1 MDKEKRTGTRQH
13 ERLTQRTG
21 KDDAVAARV
30 ETDPF
35 LGGSE
40 HRRRFLRAW
49 DQSCAVCGAR
59 HLGENGRMGDTARK
73 AAVATIVVVA
83 IVAVALALWK
93 LKVVIALVFLGFIVA
108 AAMRPGVER
117 LAAWRVPRPAGVLLH
132 YLVVVGAIALLL
144 WVVVPRAIDQVG
156 QALGSVPT
164 SRQELKQQ
172 AKHSTGIKHQILVGV
187 QKRLKK
193 LPTAGSVFHGA
204 VAIGVK
210 ALEILV
216 GILFVFATAAYWI
229 FERERAIRLVTSLV
243 PRNHRR
249 VVRDTWEL
257 IDLKLGAFVRG
268 QLLLIAFVATVLS
281 ISFWA
286 IGLSFWLLIG
296 VAAGIVEIVPVIGPL
311 AAGALAVGVGL
322 TESWHLAL
330 AAGIVVLL
338 VRLLEDYIV
347 IPRVM
352 GHVTGISPL
361 LVLVGVTA
369 IGLLF
374 GGFYVLLATPLLAVL
389 VTLVDVIV
397 RDRDPAEEDVP
408 AVLFAKETAR

>member
-1 MDKEKRTGTRQH
+1 
-13 ERLTQRTG
+13 
-21 KDDAVAARV
+21 
-30 ETDPF
+30 
-35 LGGSE
+35 
-40 HRRRFLRAW
+40 
-49 DQSCAVCGAR
+49 
-59 HLGENGRMGDTARK
+59 MGDIARK
-73 AAVATIVVVA
+73 AAVSTIVVIA

-93 LKVVIALVFLGFIVA
+93 LKIVIALVFLGFIVA
-108 AAMRPGVER
+108 AAMRPGIER
-117 LAAWRVPRPAGVLLH
+117 LAEWRIPRPAGVLIH
-132 YLVVVGAIALLL
+132 YLAVAGAIALLL
-144 WVVVPRAIDQVG
+144 WLVVPRAVDQVG
-156 QALGSVPT
+156 HALGSVPT

-172 AKHSTGIKHQILVGV
+172 AKHSTGIKHEVLAGV

-193 LPTAGSVFHGA
+193 LPKAGSLVHGA

-210 ALEILV
+210 AFEVLI

-229 FERERAIRLVTSLV
+229 FERERAIRLVISLV
-243 PRNHRR
+243 PGKHRR

-268 QLLLIAFVATVLS
+268 QLLLIAFVSTVLS
-281 ISFWA
+281 LCFWG
-286 IGLSFWLLIG
+286 IGLPFWLLIG
-296 VAAGIVEIVPVIGPL
+296 VSAGIVEIVPVIGPI
-311 AAGALAVGVGL
+311 AAGALAIGVGL
-322 TESWHLAL
+322 TQSWHLAL
-330 AAGIVVLL
+330 AAGIAVLA
-338 VRLLEDYIV
+338 VRLLEDYVV

-397 RDRDPAEEDVP
+397 RDKDPAEEDIP
-408 AVLFAKETAR
+408 AVLFAKESAGS

>member
-1 MDKEKRTGTRQH
+1 
-13 ERLTQRTG
+13 
-21 KDDAVAARV
+21 
-30 ETDPF
+30 
-35 LGGSE
+35 
-40 HRRRFLRAW
+40 
-49 DQSCAVCGAR
+49 
-59 HLGENGRMGDTARK
+59 MGDVARK
-73 AAVATIVVVA
+73 AAVSTIVVIA

-93 LKVVIALVFLGFIVA
+93 LKIVIALVFLGFIVA
-108 AAMRPGVER
+108 AAVRPGVER
-117 LAAWRVPRPAGVLLH
+117 LAEWRIPRPAGVLLH
-132 YLVVVGAIALLL
+132 YLVVAGAIALLL
-144 WVVVPRAIDQVG
+144 WLVVPRAVDQVG
-156 QALGSVPT
+156 HALGSVPS

-172 AKHSTGIKHQILVGV
+172 AKHSTGIKHEVLAGV

-193 LPTAGSVFHGA
+193 LPRAGSLVHGA

-210 ALEILV
+210 AFEVLIGV
-216 GILFVFATAAYWI
+216 LFVFATAAYWI

-243 PRNHRR
+243 PRKHRR

-268 QLLLIAFVATVLS
+268 QLVLVAFVATILS
-281 ISFWA
+281 LCFWGM
-286 IGLSFWLLIG
+286 GLPFWLLIG
-296 VAAGIVEIVPVIGPL
+296 VSAGIVEIVPVIGPI
-311 AAGALAVGVGL
+311 AAGGLAIAVGL
-322 TESWHLAL
+322 TQSWHLAL
-330 AAGIVVLL
+330 TAGIAVLL

-397 RDRDPAEEDVP
+397 RDKDPADEDVP
-408 AVLFAKETAR
+408 AVLFAKESTGR